1 MSAPL
6 PAPSLLRRTLHR
18 LSPIRTWLTSLVV
31 VTLLLLSGPASMAA
45 ALSLNDLPAERPEQH
60 LLDRADVL
68 SRAGRG
74 EIEKSLEAFAAD
86 RVDARL
92 VTVSRLDY
100 NLSLDQLAGEL
111 LERWSNAGSEPAP
124 LPLLLLLIDSQTKA
138 TAIAAAPAL
147 QRQLPAELLRSTART
162 TMALPLR
169 EGDRYRQATLDALSR
184 LGAVLQGGEDPGE
197 PVVQQAAVVGSNV
210 PSREET
216 ARSNAFTWVIV
227 LLIIGSVVPMVTWW
241 VFSR

>member
-18 LSPIRTWLTSLVV
+18 LSPIRTWLTSLA
-31 VTLLLLSGPASMAA
+31 VTLLLLCGPASMAA
-45 ALSLNDLPAERPEQH
+45 ALSVNDLPAGRPELH

-92 VTVSRLDY
+92 ITVSRLDY

-111 LERWSNAGSEPAP
+111 LERWSNAGPEPAP

-169 EGDRYRQATLDALSR
+169 EGDRYRQATLDALTR

-197 PVVQQAAVVGSNV
+197 PLVQQAAVVGSNV
-210 PSREET
+210 PTREET
-216 ARSNAFTWVIV
+216 ASSNAFTWVIV
-227 LLIIGSVVPMVTWW
+227 LLVIGSVVPMVTWW